1 MELTG
6 DYKGFEIRFI
16 VESRTFQAR
25 KEGETVYHDK
35 LIEKV
40 MGWIDRASN
49 KEFERV
55 KAFVLKDGLEPV
67 SVEVTGIDSYGNA
80 WTREIEGGKREK
92 TSHTLYLDTPANRKL
107 LKAARA
113 VHIKEKAL
121 ETERRAILK
130 QMKTY
135 DPLAE
140 EPALRG
146 NDEEG

>member
-49 KEFERV
+49 K
-55 KAFVLKDGLEPV
+55 
-67 SVEVTGIDSYGNA
+67 
-80 WTREIEGGKREK
+80 
-92 TSHTLYLDTPANRKL
+92 
-107 LKAARA
+107 
-113 VHIKEKAL
+113 
-121 ETERRAILK
+121 
-130 QMKTY
+130 
-135 DPLAE
+135 
-140 EPALRG
+140 
-146 NDEEG
+146 